1 MASILVVDDN
11 VSVQQSLA
19 LCLEDWG
26 YDVSTASSGREALDS
41 LEKSMPDLILLDIM
55 MPGMSGLD
63 VLEQVVPRFP
73 DLPVIMV
80 SGDGDISDV
89 VQAIRLGTW
98 DYLMKPITDIAV
110 LRHAVEQGLSRA
122 SLKRENHEYRL
133 RLEKLVTSQTEELRS
148 ISDTLRSQR
157 QIDDL
162 TGLPNRL
169 LFLDRLAMA
178 VSSVDGNDS
187 MVGLFLCDLDDF
199 GYINGSFGHSV
210 GNEVLIE
217 IGRRFA
223 GIERSGYSVARVGSD
238 EFALMVTGIKDR
250 SSVFAIAEEIGHLFS
265 DPILTAGHSVGISM
279 SCGVAIYPDDGENGD
294 DILTHAGV
302 ALQAAKIAGKGSF
315 RLFSQ
320 SLYSEAQRYFQMGTY
335 MREALDREEF
345 EVYYQPTINASDGMI
360 GGMEALL
367 RWRSSHLGRFIMPD
381 EFIPVAEE
389 LGMIVP
395 LGEWVLRKACSQSI
409 IWLNSF
415 GKLRL
420 SVNLSARQFR
430 DPALVEKVANILK
443 DTEFPPDCLDLELTE
458 NILIKSEERSVEVMH
473 HLVAMGIGISIDDF
487 GTGYSSMSY
496 LKRFPVRRLKVDRSF
511 VSGIADDQDDLV
523 ITEAIISLGHALG
536 KELVAE
542 GVETKEQR
550 DLLLGMGCDVLQ
562 GFLYSPPIPA
572 DRFEVLL
579 VRNRE
584 QQ

>member
-26 YDVSTASSGREALDS
+26 YDVSTASSGKEALDS
-41 LEKSMPDLILLDIM
+41 LEKALPDLILLDIM
-55 MPGMSGLD
+55 MPGISGLD

-73 DLPVIMV
+73 DLPVIMI
-80 SGDGDISDV
+80 SGDGDVSDV
-89 VQAIRLGTW
+89 VKAIRLGTW
-98 DYLMKPITDIAV
+98 DYLMKPIIDVSV
-110 LRHAVEQGLSRA
+110 LAHAVEQGLSRA
-122 SLKRENHEYRL
+122 RLKRENHEYRL
-133 RLEKLVTSQTEELRS
+133 RLEKMVASQTEELRRV
-148 ISDTLRSQR
+148 SDTLRSQR

-178 VSSVDGNDS
+178 VSSGDSKDS

-199 GYINGSFGHSV
+199 GYINGSFGHAL
-210 GNEVLIE
+210 GNEVLVN
-217 IGRRFA
+217 IGQRFA
-223 GIERSGYSVARVGSD
+223 SIERSGYSVARVGSD
-238 EFALMVTGIKDR
+238 EFALLVTGIKDR
-250 SSVFAIAEEIGHLFS
+250 SSVFAIAEEIGQLFS
-265 DPILTAGHSVGISM
+265 DPILAAEQRIDISM
-279 SCGVAIYPDDGENGD
+279 TCGVAIYPDDGRNGD

-302 ALQAAKIAGKGSF
+302 ALQAAKIGGKGSF

-320 SLYSEAQRYFQMGTY
+320 SLSSEAQRYFQMGTY

-345 EVYYQPTINASDGMI
+345 EVYYQPTINSSDGLI

-367 RWRSSHLGRFIMPD
+367 RWRSSRLGRFIMPD

-395 LGEWVLRKACSQSI
+395 LGEWVLRKACCQSI
-409 IWLNSF
+409 IWIKSF

-420 SVNLSARQFR
+420 SVNLSGRQFR
-430 DPALVEKVANILK
+430 DPTLITKVANILK
-443 DTEFPPDCLDLELTE
+443 ETEFPPDCLDLELTE
-458 NILIKSEERSVEVMH
+458 NILIKSEERSAEVMH
-473 HLVAMGIGISIDDF
+473 RLVDMGMGISIDDF

-496 LKRFPVRRLKVDRSF
+496 LKRFPVRRLKIDRSF
-511 VSGIADDQDDLV
+511 ISGIADDQDDLA
-523 ITEAIISLGHALG
+523 ITEAIITLGHALS

-542 GVETKEQR
+542 GVETEEQR
-550 DLLLGMGCDVLQ
+550 DLLKGMGCDVLQ
-562 GFLYSPPIPA
+562 GFLYSPPVPS

-579 VRNRE
+579 IRNRDLI
-584 QQ
+584 

>member
-26 YDVSTASSGREALDS
+26 YDVSTASSGNEALDS
-41 LEKSMPDLILLDIM
+41 LEKSLPDLILLDIM

-63 VLEQVVPRFP
+63 VLERVVPRFP
-73 DLPVIMV
+73 NLPVIMV
-80 SGDGDISDV
+80 SGDGDVSDV

-122 SLKRENHEYRL
+122 RLKRENHEYRQ
-133 RLEKLVTSQTEELRS
+133 RLEKLVTSQTEELRRV
-148 ISDTLRSQR
+148 SDTLRSQR

-178 VSSVDGNDS
+178 VSSVDSDD

-199 GYINGSFGHSV
+199 GYINGSFGHAV

-223 GIERSGYSVARVGSD
+223 SIERAGYSVARVGSD
-238 EFALMVTGIKDR
+238 EFALLVTGIKDR
-250 SSVFAIAEEIGHLFS
+250 SSVFAIAEEIGQIFS
-265 DPILTAGHSVGISM
+265 DPILTAGHRVDISM
-279 SCGVAIYPDDGENGD
+279 SCGVAIYPDDGKNGD

-320 SLYSEAQRYFQMGTY
+320 SLSSEAQRYFQMGTF

-345 EVYYQPTINASDGMI
+345 EVYYQPTINANDGRI

-430 DPALVEKVANILK
+430 DPALVVKVSNILK
-443 DTEFPPDCLDLELTE
+443 ETEFPPDCLDLELTE
-458 NILIKSEERSVEVMH
+458 NILIKSEERSAEVMH
-473 HLVAMGIGISIDDF
+473 RLVDMGMGISIDDF

-496 LKRFPVRRLKVDRSF
+496 LKRFPVRRLKIDRSF
-511 VSGIADDQDDLV
+511 ISGIADDQDDLA
-523 ITEAIISLGHALG
+523 ITEAIITLGHALG

-542 GVETKEQR
+542 GVETEEQR
-550 DLLLGMGCDVLQ
+550 DLLKGMSCDVLQ
-562 GFLYSPPIPA
+562 GFLYSPPVPA
-572 DRFEVLL
+572 DRFEGLL
-579 VRNRE
+579 MRNRGSL
-584 QQ
+584 

>member
-26 YDVSTASSGREALDS
+26 YCVSTASSGKEALESIEQS
-41 LEKSMPDLILLDIM
+41 LPDLILLDIM
-55 MPGMSGLD
+55 MPGISGLE

-80 SGDGDISDV
+80 SGDGDVSDV

-98 DYLMKPITDIAV
+98 DYLMKPIIDVSV

-122 SLKRENHEYRL
+122 RLKRENHEYRL
-133 RLEKLVTSQTEELRS
+133 RLEKLVASQTEELRR
-148 ISDTLRSQR
+148 ISDSLRSQR

-178 VSSVDGNDS
+178 VSSCEEKDR

-199 GYINGSFGHSV
+199 GYINGSFGHSL
-210 GNEVLIE
+210 GNEVLID
-217 IGRRFA
+217 IGRRFTS
-223 GIERSGYSVARVGSD
+223 IERSGYSVARVGSD
-238 EFALMVTGIKDR
+238 EFALLATGITDR
-250 SSVFAIAEEIGHLFS
+250 SSIFAIAEEIGQLFS
-265 DPILTAGHSVGISM
+265 NPILTEGQRIDISM
-279 SCGVAIYPDDGENGD
+279 TCGVAIYPDDGKSED

-320 SLYSEAQRYFQMGTY
+320 SLSSEAQRYFQMGTY

-345 EVYYQPTINASDGMI
+345 EVYYQPMINSSDGLI

-367 RWRSSHLGRFIMPD
+367 RWRSSRLGRFIMPD

-415 GKLRL
+415 GKLKL

-430 DPALVEKVANILK
+430 DPTLVIKVANILK
-443 DTEFPPDCLDLELTE
+443 ETEFPPDCLDLELTE
-458 NILIKSEERSVEVMH
+458 NILIKSEERSAEVMQR
-473 HLVAMGIGISIDDF
+473 LVEMGVGIAIDDF

-511 VSGIADDQDDLV
+511 VSGISYDQDDLV

-536 KELVAE
+536 KEIVAE
-542 GVETKEQR
+542 GVETEKQR
-550 DLLLGMGCDVLQ
+550 DLLMGMGCDVFQ
-562 GFLYSPPIPA
+562 GFLYSPPVPA
-572 DRFEVLL
+572 DRFEGLL
-579 VRNRE
+579 MDNRRPR
-584 QQ
+584 

>member
-55 MPGMSGLD
+55 MPGISGLD

-80 SGDGDISDV
+80 SGDGDVSDV

-122 SLKRENHEYRL
+122 RLKRENHEYRL
-133 RLEKLVTSQTEELRS
+133 RLEKLVASQTEELRRV
-148 ISDTLRSQR
+148 SDTLRSQR

-178 VSSVDGNDS
+178 VSSGDGKES

-199 GYINGSFGHSV
+199 GYINGSFGHAI

-217 IGRRFA
+217 IGKRFA
-223 GIERSGYSVARVGSD
+223 SLERSGYSVARVGSD
-238 EFALMVTGIKDR
+238 EFALLVTGIKDR
-250 SSVFAIAEEIGHLFS
+250 SSIFAVAEEIGQLFS
-265 DPILTAGHSVGISM
+265 DPILTAGQRVDISM
-279 SCGVAIYPDDGENGD
+279 SCGVAIYPDDGKSGD
-294 DILTHAGV
+294 DILTNAGV

-320 SLYSEAQRYFQMGTY
+320 SLSSEAQRYFQMGTY

-345 EVYYQPTINASDGMI
+345 EVYYQPTINASDGRI

-430 DPALVEKVANILK
+430 DPALVVKVANILK
-443 DTEFPPDCLDLELTE
+443 ETEFPPDYLDLELTE
-458 NILIKSEERSVEVMH
+458 NILIKSEERSAEVMH
-473 HLVAMGIGISIDDF
+473 RLVDMGMGISIDDF

-496 LKRFPVRRLKVDRSF
+496 LKRFPVRRLKIDRSF
-511 VSGIADDQDDLV
+511 ISGIADDQDDLA
-523 ITEAIISLGHALG
+523 ITEAIITLGHALG

-542 GVETKEQR
+542 GVETEEQR
-550 DLLLGMGCDVLQ
+550 DLLKGMSCDILQ
-562 GFLYSPPIPA
+562 GFLYSPPVPA
-572 DRFEVLL
+572 DRFEGLL
-579 VRNRE
+579 MRNRGSL
-584 QQ
+584 